1 LRAGRD
7 WNGSCHDGF
16 PVAIRSRKEAAMS
29 RKTRGS
35 DPWRK
40 GLVARDLTATKLA
53 GLKGGVVTD
62 NKDPDRLSRDS
73 VVATGFFRSVGGLK
87 SETE

>member
-1 LRAGRD
+1 VRE
-7 WNGSCHDGF
+7 
-16 PVAIRSRKEAAMS
+16 EAAMS

-35 DPWRK
+35 EPSRK
-40 GLVARDLTATKLA
+40 GLVARDLTAKKIA

-62 NKDPDRLSRDS
+62 NKDPDRLFRNSA
-73 VVATGFFRSVGGLK
+73 VATGFFRSVDGLK